1 MKRTTAWERRDRARQ
16 AAIQFLL
23 NKPDASARE
32 VAEHSGVSRPTAYKL
47 IKQRQT
53 PLRVLLNEKP
63 VWEEGRKDDGGKAP
77 WHLLPPDALN
87 QIVQVLEFGARKY
100 GDRNWE
106 RGMNWSRPFSA
117 LMRHMWAWWR
127 GEDRDP
133 ETGLS
138 HLAHA
143 GCCLLFLLTYQ
154 GRATGKDDR
163 PHDSPDKNANP

>member
-1 MKRTTAWERRDRARQ
+1 MINRSLRRQRA
-16 AAIQFLL
+16 INYLL
-23 NKPDASARE
+23 KHPDASASA
-32 VAEHSGVSRPTAYKL
+32 VAKASGLTTGTVYKL
-47 IKQRQT
+47 IRQRQT
-53 PLRVLLNEKP
+53 PVETLMSP
-63 VWEEGRKDDGGKAP
+63 PPTSEGRKDDSGKTP
-77 WHLLPPDALN
+77 WHLMPPDALN
-87 QIVQVLEFGARKY
+87 QIAQVLEFGANKY

-143 GCCLLFLLTYQ
+143 GCCILFLLTYQ
-154 GRATGKDDR
+154 GHATGKDDR
-163 PHDSPDKNANP
+163 PYGSE